1 MKSSGISSGPRS
13 VKIPSGRSPIFPH
26 SRSASVGVP
35 IYPILTE
42 VAMSDMPP
50 GLPKHPIGTFAFVGA
65 YAVVFV
71 LAWFAI
77 YRFIFLARHPMT
89 P

>member
-1 MKSSGISSGPRS
+1 
-13 VKIPSGRSPIFPH
+13 
-26 SRSASVGVP
+26 
-35 IYPILTE
+35 
-42 VAMSDMPP
+42 MSEMPP

-71 LAWFAI
+71 VLWYSI
-77 YRFIFLARHPMT
+77 YYFIFLGRSPVT